1 MPAHVDTDKRP
12 EPVRFELNTIH
23 QLSDVPIGEIAYG
36 GSTPPASVMAPGG
49 LAPVI
54 IGGIPTAPAG
64 VAPVVTMRGAPV

>member
-12 EPVRFELNTIH
+12 EPVRFELNAIH

-36 GSTPPASVMAPGG
+36 GGTPPASMAPGG
-49 LAPVI
+49 LAPAI
-54 IGGIPTAPAG
+54 IGRIPTAPAG